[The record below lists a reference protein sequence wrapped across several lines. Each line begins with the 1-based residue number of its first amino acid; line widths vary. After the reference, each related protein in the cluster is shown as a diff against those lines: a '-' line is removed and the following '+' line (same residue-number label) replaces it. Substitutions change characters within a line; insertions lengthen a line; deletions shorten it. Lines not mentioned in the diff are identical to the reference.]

1 MVKED
6 VGDTAEPRDDR
17 DAARDGAREGYLRVL
32 LDSLPKGA
40 AVLGLRCGS
49 GALLTRRLSERF
61 HAAGSEHQDPRPRDD
76 TDIAQDR
83 GRRAGEVLRL

>member
-1 MVKED
+1 VVKEV

-17 DAARDGAREGYLRVL
+17 VAARDGVREGYLRVL

-40 AVLGLRCGS
+40 AVLDLRCGS

-61 HAAGSEHQDPRPRDD
+61 HATGSEHQDSRPRDD